1 AARGLARA
9 RAVRGTGPFGATE
22 ARVMR
27 QTSLV
32 RPGRGS
38 PSLPTYPIRRVHTQ
52 TARGRDPM
60 SNYTPTPRHVHR
72 MRRDHARDEWL
83 RQAEAHVALARNWH
97 DMGRPEV
104 AREAVEEYVAKA
116 LDIANDIRK
125 YALRKQQE
133 RARQIEAD
141 LAALGFTR

>member
-1 AARGLARA
+1 AGRSGDGP
-9 RAVRGTGPFGATE
+9 VRGDGG
-22 ARVMR
+22 
-27 QTSLV
+27 
-32 RPGRGS
+32 GRAAGD
-38 PSLPTYPIRRVHTQ
+38 LAGLRRVRVAPPPHLLYTESTHTE
-52 TARGRDPM
+52 RGRPM
-60 SNYTPTPRHVHR
+60 SNYTPTPRHVRR
-72 MRRDHARDEWL
+72 MARDRARDEWL